1 MTLESMQYPVHQ
13 ILDKYFASFINKEG
27 ETCRGIVNI
36 PPYFQRNLE
45 RLKGA
50 IIEIFSHESQ
60 RIGSHEKIVVTI
72 GEITSKK
79 IEYFSEKMQKEYTID
94 WSWHSGD
101 SKEILVDLR
110 TFHS

>member
-1 MTLESMQYPVHQ
+1 MALESVHYPVHQ
-13 ILDKYFASFINKEG
+13 ILDKYFASFINKDG
-27 ETCRGIVNI
+27 EAYRGIVNI

-50 IIEIFSHESQ
+50 IIKVLSHEGE
-60 RIGSHEKIVVTI
+60 RIGNHEKIVVTI

-79 IEYFSEKMQKEYTID
+79 IEYFSEKTQQEYTIE
-94 WSWHSGD
+94 WSWHPGD

-110 TFHS
+110 SFHS